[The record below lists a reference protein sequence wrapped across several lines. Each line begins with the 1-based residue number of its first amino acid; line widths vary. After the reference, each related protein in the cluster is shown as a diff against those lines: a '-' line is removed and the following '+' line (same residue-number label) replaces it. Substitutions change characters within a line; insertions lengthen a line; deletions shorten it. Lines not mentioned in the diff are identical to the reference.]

1 MKENGREKKERA
13 GAGSSSFTVSDA
25 IVERLMA
32 WGVRRIFGFPGDG
45 INGVLGALRR
55 AGDRIEFIQVAHEEL
70 AGLAA
75 CAHAKFTD
83 ELGVCLSTGG
93 PGLIH
98 MLNGMYDAKLDHM
111 PLLAIVGQQA
121 MAGIGG
127 SEQQEVDLLPLAKD
141 AASAYV
147 EMLGK
152 PQQVRHVIDRAV
164 RVAVGHRTVTCVI
177 VPHDLQR
184 EPYEEPEHEHAMQHS
199 SVALS
204 KPRVLP
210 RDEDLRRA
218 ADVLNAG
225 KRVAILAGAGALH
238 ATDELIAVSERLGAG
253 IAKALLGKAAV
264 PDDLPYVTGSVGWLG
279 TRASNEMM
287 KQCDTLL
294 MVGTAFPYTEFLPEE
309 GQARGVQIDLAPENL
324 ALRYPVEVALVG
336 DSAETLQRLLPL
348 LGERQDSGWRALVE
362 KSVTAWWREA
372 ERHARAAADPINPQ
386 LPFWELSS
394 RLPNDAIVTGDSGSS
409 TMWLARHVRLRR
421 GMKLSLSG
429 GLATMGSA
437 LPYALAAKF
446 AYPERV
452 VVATT
457 GDGAMQMVGNAALI
471 DIAKH
476 WRRWRDPR
484 LIVLVLNN
492 QDLNYVTWEQRVM
505 EGEPKFAASQDLP
518 DVPFAR
524 YAELLGLRGIRIETP
539 EQVGPAW
546 DEAFA
551 SDRPVVIEAK
561 VNADIPTVP
570 PTLRPK
576 QAKQLQ
582 QALAQDPDAAGI
594 REQMQRQELRS
605 EEEEPSS
612 SKSKEKPAAAGSRK
626 RRAPQHH

>member
-1 MKENGREKKERA
+1 MKENGRKKKGGAEK
-13 GAGSSSFTVSDA
+13 SPSFTVSDA
-25 IVERLMA
+25 IVERLAA
-32 WGVRRIFGFPGDG
+32 WGVRRIYGFPGDG

-70 AGLAA
+70 AGMAA
-75 CAHAKFTD
+75 CAHAKFTG

-93 PGLIH
+93 PGFIH
-98 MLNGMYDAKLDHM
+98 LLNGMYDAKLDHM

-141 AASAYV
+141 VASSYV
-147 EMLGK
+147 AMLGK
-152 PQQVRHVIDRAV
+152 AQQVRHVVDRAV
-164 RVAVGHRTVTCVI
+164 RVAIGHRAVTCVI
-177 VPHDLQR
+177 VPHDVQG
-184 EPYEEPEHEHAMQHS
+184 EPYQEPEHEHAMQHS

-204 KPRVLP
+204 RPRVLP
-210 RDEDLRRA
+210 RNEDLRSA
-218 ADVLNAG
+218 ADLLNAG

-238 ATDELIAVSERLGAG
+238 ATDELITVAERLGAG
-253 IAKALLGKAAV
+253 IAKALLGKAVV

-309 GQARGVQIDLAPENL
+309 GKARGVQIDIAPENL

-336 DSAETLQRLLPL
+336 DSAETLRALLPL
-348 LGERQDSGWRALVE
+348 LKERQHGVWQTRIE
-362 KSVTAWWREA
+362 QSVRAWWKEA
-372 ERHARAAADPINPQ
+372 ERHARAVADPVNPQ

-394 RLPNDAIVTGDSGSS
+394 RLPDDAILTGDSGSS
-409 TMWLARHVRLRR
+409 TVWLARDVRLRR

-446 AYPERV
+446 AYPDRV

-476 WRRWRDPR
+476 WRRWQDPR

-505 EGEPKFAASQDLP
+505 EGEPKFAASQELP
-518 DVPFAR
+518 DVPYAR
-524 YAELLGLRGIRIETP
+524 YAELLGLRGIRVEKP
-539 EQVGPAW
+539 EDVGAAW

-551 SDRPVVIEAK
+551 ADRPVVIDVK

-570 PTLRPK
+570 PTLQPK
-576 QAKQLQ
+576 QAKQLER
-582 QALAQDPDAAGI
+582 ALDQDPEAPAI
-594 REQMQRQELRS
+594 REQMRRQEIGS
-605 EEEEPSS
+605 E
-612 SKSKEKPAAAGSRK
+612 G
-626 RRAPQHH
+626 

>member
-1 MKENGREKKERA
+1 MA
-13 GAGSSSFTVSDA
+13 SSPRTVSDA
-25 IVERLMA
+25 IVERLIS
-32 WGVRRIFGFPGDG
+32 WGIRRIYGFPGDG

-55 AGDRIEFIQVAHEEL
+55 AESRIEFIQVAHEEL
-70 AGLAA
+70 AGMAA
-75 CAHAKFTD
+75 CAHAKFTG

-141 AASAYV
+141 VASGYV

-152 PQQVRHVIDRAV
+152 PQQVRHVLDRAV
-164 RVAVGHRTVTCVI
+164 RIAIGHRTVTCVI

-184 EPYEEPEHEHAMQHS
+184 EEYEEPEHEHGMQHS
-199 SVALS
+199 SVAIS
-204 KPRVLP
+204 TPRVLP

-218 ADVLNAG
+218 AEVLNSG

-238 ATDELIAVSERLGAG
+238 ATEELIAVAERLGAG

-264 PDDLPYVTGSVGWLG
+264 PDDLPFVTGSVGWLG

-287 KQCDTLL
+287 KECDTLL
-294 MVGTAFPYTEFLPEE
+294 MVGSAFPYTEFLPEE
-309 GQARGVQIDLAPENL
+309 GQARCVQIDVAPENL
-324 ALRYPVEVALVG
+324 ALRYPMDVALVG
-336 DSAETLQRLLPL
+336 DSAETLRALLPL
-348 LGERQDSGWRALVE
+348 LREQRDESWRRTIE
-362 KSVTAWWREA
+362 KNVRSWWEEV
-372 ERHARAAADPINPQ
+372 ERHAHAAAEPVNPQ
-386 LPFWELSS
+386 LPFWELSQ
-394 RLPNDAIVTGDSGSS
+394 RLPDDAILTGDSGSS
-409 TMWLARHVRLRR
+409 TVWLARDVQLRR

-429 GLATMGSA
+429 GLATMGAA

-452 VVATT
+452 VIATA
-457 GDGAMQMVGNAALI
+457 GDGAMQMIGNAGLI

-476 WRRWRDPR
+476 WRKWSDPR
-484 LIVLVLNN
+484 LVVLVLNN

-505 EGEPKFAASQDLP
+505 EGEPKFAASQELP
-518 DVPFAR
+518 DLSYAR
-524 YAELLGLRGIRIETP
+524 YAEILGLRGIRVERP
-539 EQVGPAW
+539 EDVGAAW

-551 SDRPVVIEAK
+551 ADRPVVIDVV

-570 PTLRPK
+570 PTLKPK
-576 QAKQLQ
+576 QKKQLER
-582 QALAQDPDAAGI
+582 ALSEDPDAAGV
-594 REQMQRQELRS
+594 REQMKLQEIRS
-605 EEEEPSS
+605 EDEKTKSR
-612 SKSKEKPAAAGSRK
+612 SKPLAPRAGAPRKQPARSR
-626 RRAPQHH
+626 H